1 MPKSANTAANFE
13 MFVSEEDS
21 VSAISGADVSLDTTT
36 ATTAGAVSGVGT
48 TTAKIEYDGS
58 NRMLSEVLLNPL
70 RPELLAVM
78 DLTSTIDPFSLPPG
92 DKNSFYEYVNSK
104 LSLRTMDSNTVASIL
119 AGIQVNSPDEFS
131 EAIKQYETS
140 VASAASEIELLKLA
154 YMLKNY
160 MVLGI
165 NFRDFLEV
173 FDQDSSTTPGVN
185 LGVAG
190 NSWGSSQSSSISTWM
205 NTVLGFATNNVSEQ
219 SQSSG
224 ILFVNALQQ
233 LSFMTAIGAPATVF
247 KYQTHA
253 SNVAINENYVGV
265 QSWLAEL
272 DTMASGSPQRGFN
285 LANIGHKSHPDD
297 TTGGNFSFL
306 KADKT
311 SRMTTAHYNQNFAVH
326 DTSTHMPCTQ
336 IISSVIANNLNTS
349 FTVKQCNLTAGAY
362 DTILWNILQKR
373 AGSATS
379 MGPLAS
385 DNSIFL
391 SLVGWD
397 PYLRTR
403 KDGSKLKDDCLI
415 NSQFFPDL
423 TMFKSG
429 VMGDAFDEEICYV
442 EKHDVSYTSTSSDTV
457 NISGIKKTI
466 NEAFGSV
473 SGMLSFN
480 DYENIVENL
489 QTSTSDL
496 GIALGKMH
504 RTGKYQNLSSAERR
518 LSNNATTGVF
528 ANFPQTAFDPGSVL
542 DACMGTFSE
551 RFAENFEKTYLWYG
565 FQQSDSTSQAP
576 QSWGVVETD
585 EILANYL
592 QPDASHIKKFASLQA
607 YGMINSDN
615 EQSNNKGR
623 ANGLAIAKQIVS
635 SFVKDYHAGYL
646 TFDIEEEEVIDFA
659 ADADGNFVETSFWVK
674 KNKSPLNGSPLSLRG
689 TKSALWSTLMPAGE
703 GEKITR
709 HDGHT
714 IYYEVAD
721 LNTSVA
727 SHCITSD
734 LLELYSTPV
743 IATSAG
749 SSDHASSGFD
759 ILETDVF
766 DDTEPLA
773 GWLQWAPI
781 YTPGINVNYSN
792 PKFFTKS
799 ILNLDIGG
807 TAEGGS
813 TPLKETLEA
822 FQSTAQTLKQLG
834 IMHLPTGMDQVS
846 SPKGT
851 PYEACNM
858 WKYSWHF
865 ARDVHN
871 ETETRF
877 IPLLANLWASEMIE
891 MCMKTMQQLLKNHG
905 ILVGASASSDLSF
918 PQYAYSAPYCDDAG
932 YADILSDGIEHS
944 GGLDVNEF
952 PFDDCFL
959 NSAAFDN
966 DNPTGINFSMWV
978 PTMNAIQENFCRSDG
993 TLMSGQSLDTIFGH
1007 IIDNMAL
1014 LMKQT
1019 YPFFHI
1025 AYVQQDNSGH
1035 NTRWPILGTYG
1046 HMVEQETLQARNAT
1060 SAGDE
1065 KPTYER
1071 RGPPIMPHVLFP
1083 YFYQSGGSQ
1092 PGNNPPSALSQAF
1105 QNIINVHERE
1115 DAKSEDQGGNS
1126 YYPHDITVNPQA
1138 SYTFVE
1144 RFNSG
1149 TTTSSENSTFVSTL
1163 QDTYPDQWLVQLW
1176 SLQSLYNVVY
1186 AENLDTSSANSNFKD
1201 ALNNLILDNRPESS
1215 DNVRASPIY
1224 LSMWAALSGN
1234 PAIFGYGHD
1243 SQQDDISHV
1252 DSESGDGA
1260 DATVSVTYTGRGT
1273 YISCG
1278 YYDSGEEHRNPEGA
1292 GACAPKDFWASW
1304 WISAVPVL
1312 LSAMKNIP
1320 VTPANHGQS
1329 LWSYGSPSSDSVS
1342 TECVFGAIFQWAH
1355 TMEGA
1360 GASDIYSSVGDTF
1373 RFGQSGDLINCAP
1386 GKNYAPEGSFWK
1398 APGPHGMNPNV
1409 MGRRGSS
1416 ASTTN
1421 ARFNGS
1427 NDTTMSQMY
1436 WIAQQL
1442 EPIYEGLI
1450 LSCKEPH
1457 FKAIAFNIFEKFGAR
1472 IKEYC
1477 GTAIDAFN
1485 GDGGSKNLEPVIDYI
1500 QDLAR
1505 SGDPGQDILQNL
1517 TEQQMALK
1525 YVSLFRQ
1532 KGDPENGLLPSQDVI
1547 GPKILEAITLMF
1559 QCTSADGFSRPG
1571 PSGALLDRSITG
1583 PRYTATAGQKTMVFG
1598 IPAGGVEEFDASAN
1612 AANIIALTG
1621 AGQAIIANNVAIGER
1636 YREQGMWAAIFAYNF
1651 EYPQVIL
1658 EPMMIP
1664 IIPNLFVVKESFDN
1678 VSMDDVVD
1686 LMDLRDKIKFLKVEL
1701 SVQEGT
1707 GEDNQIVVNDDV
1719 SLDILDNLYGD
1730 TLDDKKKA
1738 AAIYILESYL
1748 LENYYKITTGI
1759 TINEDTFPS
1768 TSDDIGLGIND
1779 YASNLTEA
1787 LASEFSSYNST
1798 VSSAVSQVMDS
1809 LVSSVQ
1815 SYNSVASEFTT
1826 ALGSTE
1832 YSDLSDEILDSAT
1845 NAAGSRIYSAEKMKE
1860 MVVKAKRF
1868 DRVFYVRVHPDS
1880 FPVRWI
1886 NAAGNIM
1893 GMEWSN
1899 VEDDIYA
1906 SVEGRASMGDH
1917 TSGTQQLIGATSY
1930 EDVLALCGGTSSDP
1944 VEDESQWV
1952 LKYGDS
1958 DEDADDLMTG
1968 RVMIPLTSQE
1978 DISLTHWN
1986 TIRSTKLSFRDR
1998 IGEQSINFFRASV
2011 VLIDES
2017 GLKGQS

>member
-1 MPKSANTAANFE
+1 MPKSANDAANFE
-13 MFVSEEDS
+13 MFVSEGGS
-21 VSAISGADVSLDTTT
+21 TSATSGADVSLDSTHTET
-36 ATTAGAVSGVGT
+36 IGSVSGVGT

-78 DLTSTIDPFSLPPG
+78 DLTSVIDPHSDWPG
-92 DKNSFYEYVNSK
+92 EKNSFYEYVNSK
-104 LSLRTMDSNTVASIL
+104 LSLRTMDSATVASIL
-119 AGIQVNSPDEFS
+119 AGVQANSPDEFS

-140 VASAASEIELLKLA
+140 VASASSEIELLKLA

-173 FDQDSSTTPGVN
+173 FDHDSSTTPGVN
-185 LGVAG
+185 LGITG
-190 NSWGSSQSSSISTWM
+190 TWGESQSSNYTMWM
-205 NTVLGFATNNVSEQ
+205 KTVLGFNTDSVATN

-233 LSFMTAIGAPATVF
+233 LSFMTAIGSPATVF
-247 KYQTHA
+247 KYQNPLLNGGHNLAA
-253 SNVAINENYVGV
+253 SKNYAGV
-265 QSWLAEL
+265 NSWLAEL
-272 DTMASGSPQRGFN
+272 DTLGYEARSGYN
-285 LANIGHKSHPDD
+285 LANIGIHHIHGTAGD
-297 TTGGNFSFL
+297 GGNFSFL

-311 SRMTTAHYNQNFAVH
+311 SRMTSSNFGNNFA
-326 DTSTHMPCTQ
+326 STDISAHMPCTQ

-349 FTVKQCNLTAGAY
+349 YTVKQCNLTAGAY
-362 DTILWNILQKR
+362 DTILWDILQKR
-373 AGSATS
+373 AGSAIS
-379 MGPLAS
+379 MSPLAS

-415 NSQFFPDL
+415 SSQFFPDL

-429 VMGDAFDEEICYV
+429 VMGDAFDEEMCYV

-504 RTGKYQNLSSAERR
+504 RAGKYQNLSSAERR
-518 LSNNATTGVF
+518 LSNNTTTGVF

-542 DACMGTFSE
+542 DACMDTFSE
-551 RFAENFEKTYLWYG
+551 RFAKNFEKTYLWHG
-565 FQQSDSTSQAP
+565 FQQSNSTSQAP
-576 QSWGVVETD
+576 QSWAAVETD
-585 EILANYL
+585 EIIQNYL
-592 QPDASHIKKFASLQA
+592 QPDVSNIKKFASLQA

-615 EQSNNKGR
+615 DNNNNNGR
-623 ANGLAIAKQIVS
+623 GNGLAIAKQVVS
-635 SFVKDYHAGYL
+635 SFIKDYHAGYL

-659 ADADGNFVETSFWVK
+659 ADSDGNFVETSFWVK

-689 TKSALWSTLMPAGE
+689 TKSALWSTLMPAGD
-703 GEKITR
+703 GEVVSSTK
-709 HDGHT
+709 GHS

-721 LNTSVA
+721 LNTLVKN
-727 SHCITSD
+727 HCITND
-734 LLELYSTPV
+734 LLELYATPV
-743 IATSAG
+743 VATSVGSTDMA
-749 SSDHASSGFD
+749 SSDADLLYTNVFD
-759 ILETDVF
+759 I
-766 DDTEPLA
+766 TEPLA

-781 YTPGINVNYSN
+781 YTPGNNSSTNN
-792 PKFFTKS
+792 PKLFTKS

-807 TAEGGS
+807 TGDGDS
-813 TPLKETLEA
+813 TPLKEYLDA
-822 FQSTAQTLKQLG
+822 MQSTVQTMKQIGL
-834 IMHLPTGMDQVS
+834 INLPTGIDSVS

-865 ARDVHN
+865 ARDTHK
-871 ETETRF
+871 ETEERF

-891 MCMKTMQQLLKNHG
+891 MCMKTMQQLLKNRG
-905 ILVGASASSDLSF
+905 ILVGATSSSDLSF
-918 PQYAYSAPYCDDAG
+918 PQYAYSAPYCDDSG
-932 YADILSDGIEHS
+932 FVGILSDGIEHN
-944 GGLDVNEF
+944 GGVDVNEF
-952 PFDDCFL
+952 PFEYCFL
-959 NSAAFDN
+959 NMAAFDT
-966 DNPTGINFSMWV
+966 DNPTGINFSKWV

-1025 AYVQQDNSGH
+1025 AYIQQDNSGK

-1046 HMVEQETLQARNAT
+1046 AMVEQETLLARSET
-1060 SAGDE
+1060 SSGDE
-1065 KPTYER
+1065 KPAYKR
-1071 RGPPIMPHVLFP
+1071 RGPPILPHVLFP
-1083 YFYQSGGSQ
+1083 YFYQSGVSQ
-1092 PGNNPPSALSQAF
+1092 PGNKPPPPLSRAL
-1105 QNIINVHERE
+1105 QNIIDIHEIE
-1115 DAKSEDQGGNS
+1115 NSKSEDQGGSS
-1126 YYPHDITVNPQA
+1126 YYPSDITVNPQA
-1138 SYTFVE
+1138 NFTFVE
-1144 RFNSG
+1144 RYNSG
-1149 TTTSSENSTFVSTL
+1149 VDATTNSTYVGTL
-1163 QDTYPDQWLVQLW
+1163 MDTYPDQWLTQVEA
-1176 SLQSLYNVVY
+1176 LQTWYMTVNADNYISS
-1186 AENLDTSSANSNFKD
+1186 DSANSNFKD
-1201 ALNNLILDNRPESS
+1201 ALNKLIVDNRPEIT

-1234 PAIFGYGHD
+1234 PALFGYGHD
-1243 SQQDDISHV
+1243 SLVDNISESG
-1252 DSESGDGA
+1252 SESGDGTEEA
-1260 DATVSVTYTGRGT
+1260 VSVTYTGRGIR
-1273 YISCG
+1273 ISLG
-1278 YYDSGEEHRNPEGA
+1278 YYDSGDEHRNPEGA

-1304 WISAVPVL
+1304 WISAVPTL

-1320 VTPANHGQS
+1320 VTATNHGHS
-1329 LWSYGSPSSDSVS
+1329 GWSYGSPSSDSVS
-1342 TECVFGAIFQWAH
+1342 TECVFGAIFQSEH
-1355 TMEGA
+1355 TMEGS

-1373 RFGQSGDLINCAP
+1373 RFGQSGDLIGCAP

-1398 APGPHGMNPNV
+1398 SPGPHGMNPNLL
-1409 MGRRGSS
+1409 GRLGSS
-1416 ASTTN
+1416 AATKN

-1427 NDTTMSQMY
+1427 NDTSMSQMY

-1457 FKAIAFNIFEKFGAR
+1457 FKAVAFNIFEKFGAR

-1547 GPKILEAITLMF
+1547 GSKILEAITLMF
-1559 QCTSADGFSRPG
+1559 QGNGGGYNRPG
-1571 PSGALLDRSITG
+1571 PNSVLVSSMGKRDLAI
-1583 PRYTATAGQKTMVFG
+1583 AGQKTMVFG

-1612 AANIIALTG
+1612 AANSVSNTVE
-1621 AGQAIIANNVAIGER
+1621 GQAILGNNVAIGER

-1651 EYPQVIL
+1651 EFPQVIL

-1678 VSMDDVVD
+1678 VVMDDVVD
-1686 LMDLRDKIKFLKVEL
+1686 LEDLRDKIKFLKVEL

-1719 SLDILDNLYGD
+1719 SLDTLNNLYGD
-1730 TLDDKKKA
+1730 TLDDKKKG

-1886 NAAGNIM
+1886 NAGGQIM
-1893 GMEWSN
+1893 GMNWSHKPTSYLN
-1899 VEDDIYA
+1899 ISDYE
-1906 SVEGRASMGDH
+1906 ASMGDG
-1917 TSGTQQLIGATSY
+1917 TAGTQQLIGATSY
-1930 EDVLALCGGTSSDP
+1930 SDVLALSGGTASDP
-1944 VEDESQWV
+1944 IDDESQWI
-1952 LKYGDS
+1952 LIQGYEGGIDTLS
-1958 DEDADDLMTG
+1958 EN
-1968 RVMIPLTSQE
+1968 RYMIPLM
-1978 DISLTHWN
+1978 DISDMEFTAWN
-1986 TIRSTKLSFRDR
+1986 TIRSTQLRFRNR
-1998 IGEQSINFFRASV
+1998 SGEQSINFFRASV

-2017 GLKGQS
+2017 GLKGMS